1 MKGKQCFDALDIRI
15 LLEKHQEHS
24 GQLEWKT
31 TTSVALGVNLG
42 RFKVAIK
49 GTTIFP
55 VRGIVQ
61 GVPSMGISWLVFKG
75 VLDIVSNKETKSE
88 VNRKPKVPSTHLKE
102 D

>member
-1 MKGKQCFDALDIRI
+1 MENNHTGSPR
-15 LLEKHQEHS
+15 
-24 GQLEWKT
+24 
-31 TTSVALGVNLG
+31 VNPD

-49 GTTIFP
+49 GTPTFL

-75 VLDIVSNKETKSE
+75 MLAIVSNKETKSE
-88 VNRKPKVPSTHLKE
+88 VNKKPKVPSTHLKA

>member
-1 MKGKQCFDALDIRI
+1 MVVEVENNHTGSPR
-15 LLEKHQEHS
+15 
-24 GQLEWKT
+24 
-31 TTSVALGVNLG
+31 VNLG

-49 GTTIFP
+49 GTPTFP

-88 VNRKPKVPSTHLKE
+88 VNRKPKVPSTHLKA